1 MVAPLVF
8 KLIVPATQCGSII
21 GKGGSKIKEIRETS
35 GASIQVASDML
46 PNSTERTVTIT
57 GNPDTI
63 TQCIYQVC
71 LILME
76 VRSTSHGLYKLLIV
90 VSNLFYFIFCSV
102 SSSRYR
108 RSLSPETLSV
118 ARFVSRRPAK

>member
-1 MVAPLVF
+1 MF

-21 GKGGSKIKEIRETS
+21 GKGGAKIKEIRESS

-46 PNSTERTVTIT
+46 PNSTERVVTIT
-57 GNPDTI
+57 GNPETI

-76 VRSTSHGLYKLLIV
+76 VKLD
-90 VSNLFYFIFCSV
+90 FFKT
-102 SSSRYR
+102 
-108 RSLSPETLSV
+108 E
-118 ARFVSRRPAK
+118 

>member
-1 MVAPLVF
+1 MIKFCRKLLRTHVIDYLLQYFERQNGSWGGLVPPLVF

-21 GKGGSKIKEIRETS
+21 GKGGAKIKEIRESS

-46 PNSTERTVTIT
+46 PSSTERTVTIT
-57 GNPDTI
+57 GTPETI

-76 VRSTSHGLYKLLIV
+76 V
-90 VSNLFYFIFCSV
+90 
-102 SSSRYR
+102 SR
-108 RSLSPETLSV
+108 
-118 ARFVSRRPAK
+118 FD